1 MVTVSIIE
9 PPVRK
14 TGISSRISG
23 RPQSTPTPER
33 AEHLVAAPGGEV
45 DAEVGDVDRQVGHR
59 LAGVEDGESADGVR
73 PVGQLADGVHR
84 AEDVGGVGER
94 EHLGPLG
101 QQGVEAV
108 RSRRPSSVTGT
119 QRRVAPV
126 RRVSSCHGMR
136 LAWCSISVTS
146 TSSPGPSA
154 NREPVPP
161 PPPAAALEN
170 A

>member
-23 RPQSTPTPER
+23 PTPEHADPER

-45 DAEVGDVDRQVGHR
+45 DAQVGDVDRQVGHR

-73 PVGQLADGVHR
+73 PVGQLADGVDR

-94 EHLGPLG
+94 EHLGALG
-101 QQGVEAV
+101 QQAVEVVQVEAA
-108 RSRRPSSVTGT
+108 RR
-119 QRRVAPV
+119 R
-126 RRVSSCHGMR
+126 
-136 LAWCSISVTS
+136 
-146 TSSPGPSA
+146 
-154 NREPVPP
+154 
-161 PPPAAALEN
+161 
-170 A
+170 